1 MSKAPS
7 SLLQSSTLPPA
18 QPDYILRGHT
28 AQIHCVHFLRQNLRL
43 LTGDADGWVILW
55 NLAIK
60 RPVAVWK
67 AHGGSVLGVGIW
79 GLEEEN
85 IITYVCPSSGRCC
98 RVNADFSIR
107 HGRDNK
113 LYVWQ
118 LRGSGEAEFSTI
130 LPIEDTTSARK
141 QPWLLHSLDVN
152 ALNFCSF
159 AMCQMPTLPSPAEPA
174 SSPSP
179 QHPPQST
186 ILIAV
191 PGVQDGLINITA
203 LPSQTRYATIPP
215 PKDTSTGMLMA
226 VSLLHQPNN
235 TASPILVAA
244 GYESGHVAL
253 WHRKPDPTTKE
264 DKWQTFYLA
273 KPHSQ
278 PVLSLDIA
286 PNLGFFFSS
295 SADAIVARHPLDGSS
310 ETRSLQTK
318 HAGQQSL
325 VVRADGKI
333 FATAGWDGRVRVYAA
348 KGMKELAV
356 LKWHKEGC
364 YAAAFAEVLDG
375 GAVDVDDSK
384 DSTGRGQ
391 ALTVSQQRL
400 ARSKATHWLAAG
412 SKDGRV
418 SLWDIY

>member
-1 MSKAPS
+1 MCHAPTPPTD
-7 SLLQSSTLPPA
+7 ST
-18 QPDYILRGHT
+18 
-28 AQIHCVHFLRQNLRL
+28 
-43 LTGDADGWVILW
+43 
-55 NLAIK
+55 
-60 RPVAVWK
+60 
-67 AHGGSVLGVGIW
+67 
-79 GLEEEN
+79 
-85 IITYVCPSSGRCC
+85 
-98 RVNADFSIR
+98 
-107 HGRDNK
+107 
-113 LYVWQ
+113 
-118 LRGSGEAEFSTI
+118 
-130 LPIEDTTSARK
+130 
-141 QPWLLHSLDVN
+141 
-152 ALNFCSF
+152 
-159 AMCQMPTLPSPAEPA
+159 

-179 QHPPQST
+179 QQNQAEPS

-203 LPSQTRYATIPP
+203 LPSATRFATIPP

-226 VSLLHQPNN
+226 VGLYQPNDA
-235 TASPILVAA
+235 ASPLVAA

-253 WHRKPDPTTKE
+253 WHRTPTTNPNAPD
-264 DKWQTFYLA
+264 DKWETLYLD

-278 PVLSLDIA
+278 PVLSLDMA
-286 PNLGFFFSS
+286 PSLGYFFSS
-295 SADAIVARHPLDGSS
+295 SADAIVARNPLDGRS
-310 ETRSLQTK
+310 EAKTVQTK

-364 YAAAFAEVLDG
+364 YAAAFAGVLDG
-375 GAVDVDDSK
+375 GATDAGQLE
-384 DSTGRGQ
+384 DSTGVTSKGK
-391 ALTVSQQRL
+391 ALTVSQQRV

>member
-1 MSKAPS
+1 M
-7 SLLQSSTLPPA
+7 
-18 QPDYILRGHT
+18 
-28 AQIHCVHFLRQNLRL
+28 
-43 LTGDADGWVILW
+43 
-55 NLAIK
+55 
-60 RPVAVWK
+60 
-67 AHGGSVLGVGIW
+67 
-79 GLEEEN
+79 
-85 IITYVCPSSGRCC
+85 
-98 RVNADFSIR
+98 NADDSIR

-113 LYVWQ
+113 LLVWQ
-118 LRGSGEAEFSTI
+118 LRESEEAEFSKL
-130 LPIEDTTSARK
+130 LPIEETTSHRK

-159 AMCQMPTLPSPAEPA
+159 AMCQMPAPPPTEPTT
-174 SSPSP
+174 SPSP
-179 QHPPQST
+179 QHPPQSS

-203 LPSQTRYATIPP
+203 LPSATRYATIPP

-226 VSLLHQPNN
+226 VSLFHQPNN
-235 TASPILVAA
+235 DSTTTTTSPLLVAA

-253 WHRKPDPTTKE
+253 WHLKHDPKTKQE
-264 DKWQTFYLA
+264 TWQTLYLA

-286 PNLGFFFSS
+286 PSLNCFFSS
-295 SADAIVARHPLDGSS
+295 SADAIVARHPLDGVAEPKTS
-310 ETRSLQTK
+310 QTK

-325 VVRADGKI
+325 VVRGDGKI

-364 YAAAFAEVLDG
+364 YAAAFAEVLKEGRDSS
-375 GAVDVDDSK
+375 VDE
-384 DSTGRGQ
+384 TGEYAGGRGQ